1 MSKENKER
9 EKRIEEMAEVIERVL
24 THLVFR
30 QVQQEWE
37 TLYGGNYWGFRLP
50 DGEEQG

>member
-1 MSKENKER
+1 LSEENKESER
-9 EKRIEEMAEVIERVL
+9 RITEMEEAFKRAL

-30 QVQQEWE
+30 QVKQDWE

-50 DGEEQG
+50 DGEE